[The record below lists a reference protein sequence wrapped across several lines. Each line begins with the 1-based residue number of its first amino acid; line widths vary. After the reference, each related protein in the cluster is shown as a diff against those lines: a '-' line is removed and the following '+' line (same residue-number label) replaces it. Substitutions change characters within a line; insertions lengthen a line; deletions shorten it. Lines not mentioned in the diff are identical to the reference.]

1 MRAPVYRNIEA
12 QHRFLG
18 LAFPQE
24 VIPVLG
30 VLWFSMLLLPLGIAL
45 ALGAGTYALVR
56 VATYG
61 KAPHHLQH
69 WLLWHLRAWFALARL
84 SAAARSQT
92 PRFPFAPYR
101 SPLYRQR
108 ADR

>member
-30 VLWFSMLLLPLGIAL
+30 VLWFSMLLLPLGAAL
-45 ALGAGTYALVR
+45 GLGAGTYALLR
-56 VATYG
+56 VATHG

-69 WLLWHLRAWFALARL
+69 WALWHLRAFLALGRF
-84 SAAARSQT
+84 SAAARSRT
-92 PRFPFAPYR
+92 PRFPFAPHR
-101 SPLYRQR
+101 SHFSSGR
-108 ADR
+108 AER